1 MGLLE
6 DLKNEANFPKA
17 RRALCSVC
25 SLMQS
30 LPKAE
35 ATLLQER
42 FDDKQVSHIALAKV
56 LRDNGYSISDSVIG
70 RHRRKVC
77 AGVAER

>member
-6 DLKNEANFPKA
+6 DLKNEANFPSA

-25 SLMQS
+25 KLLQE

-42 FDDKQVSHIALAKV
+42 FEDKLVSHIALAKV

-70 RHRRKVC
+70 RHRRRVC
-77 AGVAER
+77 AGVVRG

>member
-25 SLMQS
+25 SLLHG

-42 FDDKQVSHIALAKV
+42 FDDKKISHTALSKV
-56 LRDNGYSISDSVIG
+56 LRDNGYSVSDSVVG
-70 RHRRKVC
+70 RHRRRVC

>member
-6 DLKNEANFPKA
+6 DLKNEANFPSA

-25 SLMQS
+25 SVMQG

-42 FDDKQVSHIALAKV
+42 FDDKLVSHIALAKV
-56 LRDNGYSISDSVIG
+56 LRNNGYSISDSVIG

-77 AGVAER
+77 AGVVRG

>member
-1 MGLLE
+1 VGLLE

-25 SLMQS
+25 SLLQG

-42 FDDKQVSHIALAKV
+42 FDDKKISHTALSVV
-56 LRDNGYSISDSVIG
+56 LRDNGYAISDSVIG
-70 RHRRKVC
+70 RHRRRVC

>member
-1 MGLLE
+1 VGLLE

-25 SLMQS
+25 VLVAS

-35 ATLLQER
+35 ATLLNER
-42 FDDKQVSHIALAKV
+42 FEDKHVSHTALSAV
-56 LRDNGYSISDSVIG
+56 LKANGHQISDSVIG

-77 AGVAER
+77 AGVLQG

>member
-1 MGLLE
+1 VGLLE

-25 SLMQS
+25 SLLQS

-42 FDDKQVSHIALAKV
+42 FDDKKINHVSLSKV
-56 LRDNGYSISDSVIG
+56 LRDNGISISDSVIG

-77 AGVAER
+77 AGVAKG

>member
-6 DLKNEANFPKA
+6 DLKNEANFPSA

-25 SLMQS
+25 SLLKE

-42 FDDKQVSHIALAKV
+42 FEDKLVSHIALAHV
-56 LRDNGYSISDSVIG
+56 LKDNGYSISDSVIG
-70 RHRRKVC
+70 RHRRRVC
-77 AGVAER
+77 AGVPRG

>member
-6 DLKNEANFPKA
+6 DLKNEANFPTA

-25 SLMQS
+25 SLIAS

-42 FDDKQVSHIALAKV
+42 FDDKHVSHIALSAV
-56 LRDNGYSISDSVIG
+56 LKANGHQISESVVG

-77 AGVAER
+77 AGAIKG

>member
-25 SLMQS
+25 SLLDGLQ
-30 LPKAE
+30 KAE

-42 FDDKQVSHIALAKV
+42 FEDKKISHTSLSKV

>member
-6 DLKNEANFPKA
+6 DLKNEANFPSA

-25 SLMQS
+25 KLVQD

-42 FDDKQVSHIALAKV
+42 FDDKHVSHTALSAV
-56 LRDNGYSISDSVIG
+56 LKANGYQISESVVG

-77 AGVAER
+77 AGAVQG

>member
-6 DLKNEANFPKA
+6 DLKNEANFPTT

-25 SLMQS
+25 ALLQG
-30 LPKAE
+30 LPKVE

-42 FDDKQVSHIALAKV
+42 FDDKHVSHIALAKV
-56 LRDNGYSISDSVIG
+56 LRNNGHAISDSVIG

-77 AGVAER
+77 AGVPRR

>member
-25 SLMQS
+25 SLLLS

-42 FDDKQVSHIALAKV
+42 FDDKNINHVSLSKV
-56 LRDNGYSISDSVIG
+56 LRDNGISISDSVIG

>member
-6 DLKNEANFPKA
+6 DLKNEANFPTA

-25 SLMQS
+25 SLLQG

-42 FDDKQVSHIALAKV
+42 FDDKTVSHTALSKV
-56 LRDNGYSISDSVIG
+56 LRDNGYSISDSVVG
-70 RHRRKVC
+70 RHRRRVC
-77 AGVAER
+77 AGVVKG

>member
-1 MGLLE
+1 VGLLE
-6 DLKNEANFPKA
+6 DLKNEANFPSA

-25 SLMQS
+25 SVMQG

-42 FDDKQVSHIALAKV
+42 FDDKLVSHIALAKV
-56 LRDNGYSISDSVIG
+56 LRNNGYSISDSVIG

-77 AGVAER
+77 AGVVRG